1 MPANRRAICTFFAPR
16 ARGAGTR
23 RRYHSLSSYPETFHA
38 ATTLPHRTPESR
50 SPLIPAILL
59 LIGVDLLGNWI
70 QHRFGLPI
78 PGALIGLILLT
89 IVLCLRPQFATRQL
103 RSGARLLLL
112 GMSMFFVPAGTGV
125 ITELHEIQLQW
136 IPIVAALCLSTFAS
150 LLVTVWAM
158 QGLDRL
164 LARRSFSRPAAQR
177 TE

>member
-1 MPANRRAICTFFAPR
+1 MPPLFPSRNHWIS
-16 ARGAGTR
+16 G
-23 RRYHSLSSYPETFHA
+23 YPETSNA
-38 ATTLPHRTPESR
+38 PAIQPHRTPESR

-59 LIGVDLLGNWI
+59 LIAIDLLGNWI
-70 QHRFGLPI
+70 QQRLGLPI

-125 ITELHEIQLQW
+125 ITELHEIRLQW

-158 QGLDRL
+158 QGLDRF
-164 LARRSFSRPAAQR
+164 LASRSFSRAAAQR
-177 TE
+177 SE